1 MFKGLP
7 WEHVPFNVV
16 ATTHFGLEQ
25 VLQNELEE
33 LGFTE
38 VKILNRAVSFKTNLQ
53 GLYKANFCS
62 RMALRFLVPVLEAE
76 VKNAQQLFDVVNAY
90 PWWNVFRVEKT
101 FAIESKVNQVEWVDN
116 SQFVSLKVKD
126 AIVDAFRDETGKRP
140 SVNKEKTD
148 VGLVVHLFKERLVIS
163 LDSTGPSLHLRG
175 YRTEGHLAPVNEVL
189 AAGIIGLSGW
199 DKKSELIDF
208 MCGSGTL
215 LIEAASMARQ
225 IPPGMIPRKYCFMH
239 WNGYDFAGFEKVK
252 TAAIE
257 NIKEYCP
264 PISGCDVSFGAVKA
278 SRAHL
283 KACGL
288 EENVRVQ
295 PSDFTE
301 KKPVF
306 ENGMVITNP
315 PYGDRLNEDDVKAL
329 YKKMGDHLKKHY
341 AGFEAWIFTGSPEGM
356 RSIGLHPKRK
366 IELYNGPIEC
376 RLLKYELYSGTKKKG
391 KAPIH
396 KEDED

>member
-7 WEHVPFNVV
+7 WENLPFNVV

-25 VLQNELEE
+25 VLQRELHG
-33 LGFTE
+33 LGFE
-38 VKILNRAVSFKTNLQ
+38 DIKILNRAVSFKTDLP
-53 GLYKANFCS
+53 GLYKANYCS
-62 RMALRFLVPVLEAE
+62 RLALRFLVPVLEAE
-76 VKNAQQLFDVVNAY
+76 VSNAQQLFDVVNAF
-90 PWWNVFRVEKT
+90 PWWTVFKVDKT

-148 VGLVVHLFKERLVIS
+148 VGIVVHLFKERLVIS
-163 LDSTGPSLHLRG
+163 LDSTGASLHLRG

-189 AAGIIGLSGW
+189 AAGIIAISGW

-215 LIEAASMARQ
+215 LIEAAGMARQ
-225 IPPGMIPRKYCFMH
+225 IPPGIIPRKYCFMH
-239 WNGYDFAGFEKVK
+239 WNGFDFPAFEKVK
-252 TAAIE
+252 AAALE

-264 PISGCDVSFGAVKA
+264 PISGCDISFGAVKA
-278 SRAHL
+278 ARAHL
-283 KACGL
+283 KACQL
-288 EENVRVQ
+288 EENVRIQ

-306 ENGMVITNP
+306 ENGFVICNP
-315 PYGDRLNEDDVKAL
+315 PYGDRLNEDNIKAL
-329 YKKMGDHLKKHY
+329 YKKMGDHLKQNFPGY
-341 AGFEAWIFTGSPEGM
+341 EAWIFTGSPEGM
-356 RSIGLHPKRK
+356 RSIGLHPRRK

-376 RLLKYELYSGTKKKG
+376 RLLKYELYSGTKKIG
-391 KAPIH
+391 KKPIIR
-396 KEDED
+396 EDED